1 MFSPEPMQWLGLL
14 GSCRV
19 GCISREGSGSLSEKS
34 GRDKVEPT
42 LLAAASPFLSLSPFI
57 PSPFFGVVCM
67 NNILSIFS
75 PSDF

>member
-42 LLAAASPFLSLSPFI
+42 LLAALLVKVVNWVKKGTKNVKSTPLFLI
-57 PSPFFGVVCM
+57 Q
-67 NNILSIFS
+67 
-75 PSDF
+75 